1 MIWNEYPQVSIRVLP
16 LSLWT
21 GSLEDPLDDA
31 GNPIERNGENFM
43 SPKQANPASIH
54 DLPGPAALRAY
65 FFPRQR
71 ITITEL
77 SRILGLSRDRI
88 YKRIHAGRLN
98 LRILRDEANRPVILL
113 EDVISYLFPD
123 LPPNPAFSEPS
134 VPVRRRPGRPRKPA
148 N

>member
-1 MIWNEYPQVSIRVLP
+1 MNSKP
-16 LSLWT
+16 
-21 GSLEDPLDDA
+21 
-31 GNPIERNGENFM
+31 
-43 SPKQANPASIH
+43 ANTSSIH

-98 LRILRDEANRPVILL
+98 LRILRDEADRPIILL

-123 LPPNPAFSEPS
+123 LPQNPSFSEPS
-134 VPVRRRPGRPRKPA
+134 TPVKKRPGRPRKPA
-148 N
+148 K